1 MISQLPSVVMDSR
14 FRRTALLLF
23 VTACG
28 GSGPNGLDLIREDQL
43 RTDLGFLAADRFRGR
58 ETGTVDELAASA
70 WLAEQARSAGLE
82 PAGDDGTYFQF
93 WPLKQVRSSPS
104 TLVKLG
110 STKLG
115 LATDVQPLSLRTA
128 VVDAPIVM
136 AGDGTP
142 GALAGLDLR
151 DKAVVIEMTKP
162 SARFPDKVSLRPVR
176 YVAANYIL
184 RTPAIAEKR
193 PAIIVMVSDAV
204 ADSAWDYI
212 AAMKASYGLEFSE
225 SLLGPVP
232 PVPVIWV
239 RRRMLPLLAVRGQRL
254 TAFLA
259 VERVV
264 VPSVNVVARVRG
276 TDPMLRDQYVLFSAH
291 QDHEGV
297 REPIAGDS
305 IWNGADD
312 NGSGSVG
319 ILAIGRAW
327 ARRPARRSAL
337 FVWHGAEEKGMIG
350 SQYHALHPMVPKES
364 IVAVLN
370 ADMIGGN
377 GADSAGLLGVQP
389 PHLNSPELA
398 EIVLRA
404 NELVGR
410 FTIDTSWD
418 NPAQSESWYYRSDH
432 LPYVRI
438 GVPAVFF
445 SSLAD
450 NLYHTPLDDPSR
462 INYPKLAQMARWIY
476 AAGWA
481 VANRD
486 ERVKLLPGFQL
497 TR

>member
-1 MISQLPSVVMDSR
+1 VSPV
-14 FRRTALLLF
+14 
-23 VTACG
+23 
-28 GSGPNGLDLIREDQL
+28 PKGLELIREDQL
-43 RTDLGFLAADRFRGR
+43 RADLTLLAGDAFRGR
-58 ETGTVDELAASA
+58 ATGTVDELRASA

-82 PAGDDGTYFQF
+82 PAGQDGTYFQF
-93 WPLKQVRSSPS
+93 WPLKQVRSSAS
-104 TLVKLG
+104 TVVSVG
-110 STKLG
+110 STRLELG
-115 LATDVQPLSLRTA
+115 TEVLALSLQSAR
-128 VVDAPIVM
+128 VDAPIVM
-136 AGDGTP
+136 GGDGSPET
-142 GALAGLDLR
+142 LARLDLA
-151 DKAVVIEMTKP
+151 DKAVVLEMKKP
-162 SARFPDKVSLRPVR
+162 SPRFPDRVSLRSVR

-184 RTPAIAEKR
+184 RTPAITKAH
-193 PAIIVMVSDAV
+193 PAIVVMVSDPV

-212 AAMKASYGLEFSE
+212 AAMKASYGLEFQE
-225 SLLGPVP
+225 SLLGPTP
-232 PVPVIWV
+232 AVPVIWV
-239 RRRMLPLLAVRGQRL
+239 RRKILPLLTVPGQRL
-254 TAFLA
+254 SAFLA

-264 VPSVNVVARVRG
+264 TPSVNVVARVRG
-276 TDPMLRDQYVLFSAH
+276 TDPVLRDQYVLFSAH

-327 ARRPARRSAL
+327 AKHPARRSAL
-337 FVWHGAEEKGMIG
+337 FVWHGAEEKGMFG
-350 SQYHALHPMVPKES
+350 SEYHALHPLVPKES

-377 GADSAGLLGVQP
+377 GSDSAGLLGIQP
-389 PHLNSPELA
+389 PHLNSPDLA
-398 EIVLRA
+398 RIVLRQ

-418 NPAQSESWYYRSDH
+418 NPAQPEGWYFRSDH
-432 LPYVRI
+432 LPYARI
-438 GVPAVFF
+438 GIPAVFF

-450 NLYHTPLDDPSR
+450 DLYHTPRDESSR
-462 INYPKLAQMARWIY
+462 INYPKLTRITRWIY

-486 ERVKLLPGFQL
+486 ERVEALPGFQP